1 MMPFAPFSWI
11 VNASRSRHDG
21 NQMLW
26 QGRRE
31 SENVEDVRGSGGG
44 RRLAVGG
51 GIGGIIFV
59 VLYLLLGGN
68 PQALFDSQQQA
79 QLSQAGQSYNQAP
92 RADAWKFVAV
102 VLDATAG
109 AWLRLC

>member
-1 MMPFAPFSWI
+1 MF
-11 VNASRSRHDG
+11 
-21 NQMLW
+21 W

-51 GIGGIIFV
+51 GIGGVILV
-59 VLYLLLGGN
+59 VVYLLLGGD

-79 QLSQAGQSYNQAP
+79 QLSQPGQIDQQAP
-92 RADAWKFVAV
+92 RDDASKFVAV
-102 VLDATAG
+102 VLADTKTPGMTSSAKWVESTRNRD
-109 AWLRLC
+109 WCSSRT